1 MLLLVII
8 FYYQIKALINFWCNL
23 ELNSKSFIQLS
34 GIFSI
39 FIFRRKILLVKL
51 IKIHKL
57 LLINIIKKVKLLFFL
72 KKKVKL

>member
-1 MLLLVII
+1 MITL
-8 FYYQIKALINFWCNL
+8 YHQIKVSISFWGKL
-23 ELNSKSFIQLS
+23 EWNSMSFIQLS

-39 FIFRRKILLVKL
+39 FIFRREILLVKL